1 MVLYIYIIYVYA
13 SCMKY
18 MYYLLMEL
26 IHNHNYTNSLCFD
39 VVL

>member
-13 SCMKY
+13 SCIKY

-26 IHNHNYTNSLCFD
+26 INNRNYINSLLKFMF
-39 VVL
+39 